1 MFSPIIY
8 IYIYFYKSFSL
19 AWTRETE
26 KYNSFSLSFQL
37 CRSLLFRSSTECYQ
51 QIKQALF
58 FRVFQTSTKSTLGR
72 DARSTLASCSHKTH
86 EEIGPVFQSV
96 IGLLKQGQNVKLL
109 DVSAEGGEQFVGW
122 FPVRNAGNKVELDSL
137 ASQW

>member
-8 IYIYFYKSFSL
+8 IYIFTKVFLLLGRVRQRSATLSLYPSSHTAPSSSEVRPSVISKSNRRYFFACFRQARKVRQGE
-19 AWTRETE
+19 TRAP
-26 KYNSFSLSFQL
+26 
-37 CRSLLFRSSTECYQ
+37 RSLRAR
-51 QIKQALF
+51 IKH
-58 FRVFQTSTKSTLGR
+58 TK
-72 DARSTLASCSHKTH
+72 KW
-86 EEIGPVFQSV
+86 PVFQSV